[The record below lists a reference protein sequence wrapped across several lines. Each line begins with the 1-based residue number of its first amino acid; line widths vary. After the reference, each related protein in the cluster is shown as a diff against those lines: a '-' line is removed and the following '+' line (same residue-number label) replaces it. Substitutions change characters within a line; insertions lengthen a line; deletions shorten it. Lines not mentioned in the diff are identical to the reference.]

1 MSSFMHIMLFIGS
14 QSCTS
19 IIWFHLWQTV
29 QEIFFFLFSVRN
41 YVIKKMV
48 AVSEGCWFD
57 SSISVCTV
65 DHFFTVSFY
74 PTIAGDK
81 FCLHS
86 LTSRDHFLNLEFT
99 LDAVLCYSVGP
110 LWFLHFSYAPSHSAL
125 PSSHMNFGFSCFI
138 YIASLRLPSN
148 TCT

>member
-1 MSSFMHIMLFIGS
+1 
-14 QSCTS
+14 
-19 IIWFHLWQTV
+19 
-29 QEIFFFLFSVRN
+29 
-41 YVIKKMV
+41 MV
-48 AVSEGCWFD
+48 AASEGCWFD

-86 LTSRDHFLNLEFT
+86 LTSRNYFLNLEFT

-110 LWFLHFSYAPSHSAL
+110 L
-125 PSSHMNFGFSCFI
+125 
-138 YIASLRLPSN
+138 
-148 TCT
+148 